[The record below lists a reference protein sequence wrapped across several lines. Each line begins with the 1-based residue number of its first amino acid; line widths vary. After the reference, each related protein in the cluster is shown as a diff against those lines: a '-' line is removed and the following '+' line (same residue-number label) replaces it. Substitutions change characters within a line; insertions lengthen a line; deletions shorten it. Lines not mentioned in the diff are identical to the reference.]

1 LKKTLHKIHESGLLT
16 RLGFFTALMIVIS
29 SMVGSGIFKKIAPM
43 SEQLGSPGLILLC
56 WLIPGIITM
65 IGAATNAE
73 IASLIAEPGG
83 QYVYFK
89 NMYGKP
95 FAFLYGWSC
104 FSVIQSAS
112 IASIAYVFAES
123 VNAVV
128 HLPGLSPGMESIS
141 LFGIFYPF
149 QGFGVKGLTIITILF
164 LTAANY
170 FGVIFGGMIT
180 NIFTALKISG
190 IIVIII
196 LGLTIS
202 GGSAENV
209 TPILEKPGFQ
219 YGTNLGLFGAM
230 FAAMLAAFWPYDGWN
245 NIGYLG
251 GEVRNPKRN
260 IPLALFGGVAGV
272 ILLYIA
278 VNFAFLYVMPVDEI
292 ISVSGKEHSIIAI
305 EVMRKFLGY
314 GGAMFISILIMVST
328 FGTTNGTILAS
339 SRIYFAMAK
348 DNLFFK
354 SAGLHHD
361 KYRTPHRSL
370 LIQGIWAAILVL
382 SGTFDQLTDMLIFAS
397 FIFYGMGAFGVFI
410 LRRKMKN
417 VPRVFKV
424 PGYPVLP
431 AIFVLFCATLVIVTI
446 IQNPRDAGIGL
457 SLVLIGIPFYLFWKK
472 RTDRE
477 TEATE

>member
-1 LKKTLHKIHESGLLT
+1 MKKHTETHHTGLLT
-16 RLGFFTALMIVIS
+16 RLGLFTALMIVIS
-29 SMVGSGIFKKIAPM
+29 SMIGSGVFKKIAPM
-43 SEQLGSPGLILLC
+43 SVELGSPGLILLC

-73 IASLIAEPGG
+73 IAGLIAEPGG

-89 NMYGKP
+89 KMYGNA

-123 VNAVV
+123 VNAVIPLP
-128 HLPGLSPGMESIS
+128 HLSAGMEQIS

-149 QGFGVKGLTIITILF
+149 QGFGVKGLTILTIIF
-164 LTAANY
+164 LTTANY
-170 FGVIFGGMIT
+170 LGVIIGGAIT
-180 NIFTALKISG
+180 NVFTGLKILG
-190 IIVIII
+190 ILIIII

-202 GGSAENV
+202 GGSV
-209 TPILEKPGFQ
+209 QHLTPVLDQPGYQ
-219 YGTNLGLFGAM
+219 YGSGLGLFGAM

-251 GEVRNPKRN
+251 GEVKNPKRN
-260 IPLALFGGVAGV
+260 IPLSLFGGVAVV
-272 ILLYIA
+272 IVIYLLINT
-278 VNFAFLYVMPVDEI
+278 VFLYVMPVNEI
-292 ISVSGKEHSIIAI
+292 IGIAKTEHSIIAI
-305 EVMRKFLGY
+305 EVMRKFLGN

-348 DNLFFK
+348 DSLFFK
-354 SAGLHHD
+354 SAGNHHS
-361 KYRTPHRSL
+361 KFKTPHISL
-370 LIQGIWAAILVL
+370 LIQGFWASLLVL

-397 FIFYGMGAFGVFI
+397 FIFYGAGAFGVFI
-410 LRRKMKN
+410 LRKKMKDT
-417 VPRVFKV
+417 PRVYKV

-431 AIFVLFCATLVIVTI
+431 FIFVLFCITLVVVTI
-446 IQNPRDAGIGL
+446 IQNPRDSGIGL
-457 SLVLIGIPFYLFWKK
+457 SLVLIGIPFYVFWNKK
-472 RTDRE
+472 IKRLG
-477 TEATE
+477 